1 MIFDFSLKFRGCGRQ
16 FEEVI
21 IFRYKHTDTYFIIIY
36 IIITIIIV
44 TLKKIANIRFPTRS
58 PILSHIDMDVK
69 VLLNNPSF
77 QNKDSLLISIVRN
90 HKAWFILLFQRTYRW
105 VEECRINLGK
115 SNFQIVI
122 FIFWFI
128 FMTWGL
134 VSCPTREQGC
144 VAMCY
149 LRAPLL
155 EVIGEKDQDAEEHR
169 EGDRQHH

>member
-16 FEEVI
+16 FEEVFF
-21 IFRYKHTDTYFIIIY
+21 FRYKHTDTYFIIIY

-77 QNKDSLLISIVRN
+77 QNKDSLVIFIARN

-105 VEECRINLGK
+105 VEQRRINLGT

-122 FIFWFI
+122 FSCYPLIYIYSRAIFWFI
-128 FMTWGL
+128 FIFVL
-134 VSCPTREQGC
+134 SLS
-144 VAMCY
+144 Y
-149 LRAPLL
+149 ISDLRAS
-155 EVIGEKDQDAEEHR
+155 
-169 EGDRQHH
+169 

>member
-16 FEEVI
+16 FEEVV
-21 IFRYKHTDTYFIIIY
+21 IFRYKHTDTHFIIIY
-36 IIITIIIV
+36 IIIAIIIV

-77 QNKDSLLISIVRN
+77 QNKDSLLIFIARN

-105 VEECRINLGK
+105 VEQRRINLGT

-122 FIFWFI
+122 FSCYPLIYIYSRAIFWFI
-128 FMTWGL
+128 FIFVL
-134 VSCPTREQGC
+134 SLS
-144 VAMCY
+144 Y
-149 LRAPLL
+149 ISDLRAS
-155 EVIGEKDQDAEEHR
+155 
-169 EGDRQHH
+169 